1 MKRLIKVGLTGGIAT
16 GKSTTLE
23 RWQAAGAAGIDAD
36 ELAHEA
42 LEPETATW
50 REVVKTFGEGIL
62 NQDRTVNR
70 RQLGEIVFADE
81 GKRAVLNWIIH
92 PAVGRM
98 WTERV
103 EKLEHEGT
111 AEVVVASIPLLYE
124 VAVEKQFDCV
134 VVVGC
139 SERTQITRLAGRG
152 LSEAQ
157 ARARIGAQWPLQ
169 TKMDRA
175 DFVIWNDGKFEVLS
189 EQAGMIWANIKE
201 SYHAAS
207 KKP

>member
-1 MKRLIKVGLTGGIAT
+1 MNRLINGGLRGGIAT

-42 LEPETATW
+42 LEPETPTW
-50 REVVKTFGEGIL
+50 QDVVKTFGEGIL

-70 RQLGEIVFADE
+70 RKLGEIVFADE

-103 EKLEHEGT
+103 EKLEREGK

-139 SERTQITRLAGRG
+139 SERTQIMRLAGKG

-175 DFVIWNDGKFEVLS
+175 DFVIWNDGRFEVLS
-189 EQAGMIWANIKE
+189 EQARMIWANIE
-201 SYHAAS
+201 GELSCRE
-207 KKP
+207 